1 MSHWRTWPACVGG
14 QVCRCAVAIGHPL
27 CACACVSAPG
37 AKDCAA
43 VDLWAESGSDEE
55 TIGPVT
61 AELSAVVP
69 PGDVKF
75 IRLGNCTTT

>member
-1 MSHWRTWPACVGG
+1 M
-14 QVCRCAVAIGHPL
+14 
-27 CACACVSAPG
+27 
-37 AKDCAA
+37 
-43 VDLWAESGSDEE
+43 DLWAESGSDEE